1 MFAARP
7 YSAAQQTLA
16 SMYALPPGA
25 YQALGSNLSATS
37 GLLRQFLVPS
47 GLPLAPLAP
56 APATGGGGGAVTA
69 STNNEKKREV
79 QKGDGVVAI

>member
-1 MFAARP
+1 MFASRP

-56 APATGGGGGAVTA
+56 APATGGGGGANTG
-69 STNNEKKREV
+69 NEKKREV